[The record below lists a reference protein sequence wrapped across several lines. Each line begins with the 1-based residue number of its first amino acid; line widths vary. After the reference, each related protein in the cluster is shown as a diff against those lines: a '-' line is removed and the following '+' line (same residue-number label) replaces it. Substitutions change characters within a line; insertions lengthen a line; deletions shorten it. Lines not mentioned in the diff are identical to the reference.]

1 MEVDCIIQARMS
13 SSRLPGKVLMN
24 IGDNSVLEFCIKRLQ
39 KVKNINRIIV
49 ATSNNNSDNKIV

>member
-24 IGDNSVLEFCIKRLQ
+24 IGDNSVLNFVLKDCKKL
-39 KVKNINRIIV
+39 
-49 ATSNNNSDNKIV
+49 KI